1 VGGVLDI
8 INVRAAPPTR
18 AKAFPG
24 LCSLPADHTTQAISS
39 PSTACRHAPHFSI
52 YHPCAG
58 VSRHRPLDGAFYNG
72 PIVRT
77 LKALIMLK
85 NQLRDPSL
93 LVERAYVNGAWIE
106 ADDGATID
114 VTNPTDGSVIA
125 RVPALQAAETRR
137 AIEASRARFVAWRE
151 VPAAERA
158 RYLEVWFG
166 LIMENQEDLAL
177 IMTTEQGK
185 PLTESR
191 GEIAYGASFV
201 KWFAEEARRVYGDTI
216 PSPAAD
222 RRILVLKQPIGVVA
236 AITPWNF
243 PNAMITRKCAPA
255 LAAGCTVLVKPS
267 EMTPLSALALAV
279 LAERAGI
286 PAGVFNVLTGL
297 PAGVGGEMT
306 ANPDVRKLSFTGST
320 RIGQLLMSQCAAT
333 IKRLSL
339 ELGGNAPFIVFD
351 DADLDLAIAGVMQ
364 SKFRNAGQTCVCA
377 NRILV
382 QDGIYDR
389 FAERLCAA
397 VAELKVGNGLQS
409 GVTIGPLINAAA
421 VDKVARHIND
431 ALEKG
436 ASIAIGGVPQGEGL
450 YVQPTVLRD
459 ANADMLLAT
468 EETFGP
474 VAPLFRFKD
483 EAEALTLANA
493 TPYGLGAY
501 YFTQDMRRAW
511 RMGER
516 LEFGMVGLNTG
527 IISMEVAPFGG
538 MKQSGTGREGSKYGL
553 DEFLEV
559 KAWHIGGLD

>member
-1 VGGVLDI
+1 
-8 INVRAAPPTR
+8 
-18 AKAFPG
+18 
-24 LCSLPADHTTQAISS
+24 
-39 PSTACRHAPHFSI
+39 
-52 YHPCAG
+52 
-58 VSRHRPLDGAFYNG
+58 
-72 PIVRT
+72 
-77 LKALIMLK
+77 MLK

-114 VTNPTDGSVIA
+114 VTNPADGRVIA
-125 RVPALQAAETRR
+125 RVPALQATETRR
-137 AIEASRARFVAWRE
+137 AIEAAQARFSTWRE

-158 RYLEVWFG
+158 RYLEAWFG

-185 PLTESR
+185 PLAESR

-201 KWFAEEARRVYGDTI
+201 KWFAEEARRIYGDTI

-389 FAERLCAA
+389 FAERLSAA
-397 VAELKVGNGLQS
+397 VAELKVGDGLQS

-511 RMGER
+511 RVGER